1 MDNIGPT
8 ALLFA
13 QEKPDLFRTLAPLL
27 VLVGIF
33 VFRWFNE
40 KIKKKEREQQAE
52 QEDDY
57 RREDQEAMA
66 RRSGSAQPPS
76 RPVQQPQRP
85 RPAEQI
91 HRYQPQIPSPP
102 DAPRDWRQ
110 PQAQE
115 SEQIVVAQDITGAG
129 ARLLRQQQL
138 LRAQAHQRAKAT
150 QAQRRQRA
158 TELKARQ
165 AAQKA
170 AARRKTSRALHD
182 GDVSTAQTV
191 LAPSGT
197 LPSLNITVSHAQLR
211 QAVVWAEILGP
222 PRALRTYSFAY

>member
-13 QEKPDLFRTLAPLL
+13 QEEPDLFRSLAPLL
-27 VLVGIF
+27 ILVGIV
-33 VFRWFNE
+33 VFRWINE

-102 DAPRDWRQ
+102 AAPRDWRQ

-115 SEQIVVAQDITGAG
+115 PERIVLAEDITVTA
-129 ARLLRQQQL
+129 ARRLREQQH
-138 LRAQAHQRAKAT
+138 LRAQAHQRAKAA
-150 QAQRRQRA
+150 QAQRRQQA
-158 TELKARQ
+158 AELRARQ

-170 AARRKTSRALHD
+170 AAQRKASRALHD

-211 QAVVWAEILGP
+211 QAVVWAEILGQ
-222 PRALRTYSFAY
+222 PRALRKYSPSF